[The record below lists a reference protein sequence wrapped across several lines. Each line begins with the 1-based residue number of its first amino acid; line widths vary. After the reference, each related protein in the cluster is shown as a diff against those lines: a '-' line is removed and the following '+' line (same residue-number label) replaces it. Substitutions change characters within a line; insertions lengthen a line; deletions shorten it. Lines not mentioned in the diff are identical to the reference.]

1 MKVLIVLALVGL
13 SVAQLHLPPMQVQ
26 IPIQRPQPP
35 MVLPQQPIQPRN
47 NWRPGQPDARCPIPD
62 DHEGYAVLYSGPTVT
77 SFVICW
83 GGIGCKLLAW
93 VMNLGTLIH
102 AFLILF
108 QGHLNAHRVQFSG
121 QKWAFASIQHGSYQQ
136 SDQTGPTSAHSRN
149 LESNKQTLRPPAFP
163 QFLCSFCILFKNF
176 KNFFF
181 FFQISGTALVLS
193 SSFAHAIS
201 THVRTL
207 SRQQMA
213 IIVTKNNKLKFKLNL
228 NAELDIMQPF

>member
-1 MKVLIVLALVGL
+1 MKFLILCALVGL
-13 SVAQLHLPPMQVQ
+13 SVAQVQVQFPHPNQMPIQVQ

-47 NWRPGQPDARCPIPD
+47 NWRQGQPDARCPIPD
-62 DHEGYAVLYSGPTVT
+62 DHESYAVVLSGPTPT

-121 QKWAFASIQHGSYQQ
+121 QK
-136 SDQTGPTSAHSRN
+136 
-149 LESNKQTLRPPAFP
+149 
-163 QFLCSFCILFKNF
+163 
-176 KNFFF
+176 
-181 FFQISGTALVLS
+181 
-193 SSFAHAIS
+193 
-201 THVRTL
+201 
-207 SRQQMA
+207 
-213 IIVTKNNKLKFKLNL
+213 
-228 NAELDIMQPF
+228 